1 MSIHTDHRQRVKNRF
16 LKEGLE
22 NFDDLHILELMLF
35 YCVPRRDTNVLAHNL
50 LNRFGTLPKVMD
62 ATPEQLKQVD
72 GIGEG
77 AATFVKFLREFARV
91 CEIRRNQ
98 DVQIINSHA
107 DIQRCLL
114 SVLNHQR
121 NETVYILCMDAKRK
135 VLCIEKVG
143 EGSVNSANV
152 PVRRIVEI
160 ALAYNATSVILA
172 HNHPGGLAIPSPD
185 DVTATQYVARAL
197 RAVEV
202 ELADH
207 VVVADGDCISLLL
220 SGAYHPGY
228 DNL

>member
-1 MSIHTDHRQRVKNRF
+1 MSIHRDHRQRVKNRF

-35 YCVPRRDTNVLAHNL
+35 YCVPRKDTNILAHNL
-50 LNRFGTLPKVMD
+50 LERFGSLTKVMD
-62 ATPEQLKQVD
+62 ATPEQLKNVE
-72 GIGEG
+72 GVGEG
-77 AATFVKFLREFARV
+77 VATFVQFLREFERV
-91 CEIRRNQ
+91 WQICRNQ

-107 DIQRCLL
+107 DIQKCLL
-114 SVLNHQR
+114 SVLDHQR

-135 VLCIEKVG
+135 VLCVEKVG

-152 PVRRIVEI
+152 PVRKIVEI

-185 DVTATQYVARAL
+185 DVTATKYVARAL

-207 VVVADGDCISLLL
+207 VVVADGDCVSLQM
-220 SGAYHPGY
+220 SGVYYPGV
-228 DNL
+228 DDL